1 MNDPLIDAIH
11 EHEPLNDPLE
21 EVNLRLA
28 IAATDIAELRAEI
41 IRLDRDLD
49 ESRRLNRR
57 AAELLDLVYE
67 HLAGNSGRPAAAHGA
82 GTSDGAGTLDGSGTL
97 DRASTLNRAGTL
109 DRAGTFNNP
118 VAATG
123 GQDPVL
129 QGEGAGI

>member
-11 EHEPLNDPLE
+11 EHEPLSDPLE

-28 IAATDIAELRAEI
+28 IAATDIAELRAEVV
-41 IRLDRDLD
+41 RLDRDLD

-67 HLAGNSGRPAAAHGA
+67 HLAGNPGRLPTMEGA
-82 GTSDGAGTLDGSGTL
+82 GAVDGAGTHGSTG
-97 DRASTLNRAGTL
+97 ARAG
-109 DRAGTFNNP
+109 AQAP
-118 VAATG
+118 A
-123 GQDPVL
+123 L